1 VLIRGKTNLRL
12 TPLSQKL
19 EGTAKIRYSNAVNK
33 LQKKDESTRLTVIGD
48 ETERDHVK
56 AVP

>member
-1 VLIRGKTNLRL
+1 LRL